1 MPRLR
6 SAVTHAI
13 FTTVFA
19 GLAWSAAADTPI
31 KPLPQLVKLRACVFD
46 PSGKNGPIAN
56 TAKDLMLDAMRWGLI
71 VESHIYMDEKVALE
85 DFKAGQCEIVGIS
98 TMRAR
103 QFSRSLGSIDAPG
116 NLRNY
121 EEMKTLIRA
130 LAHPDFAPFSYYG
143 RYQIIGVVPMGS
155 VFVMLR
161 DRNMASIEKIAG
173 KKIAVLDWDPAQAKM
188 VSALGAQPVPSDL
201 TSFGGK
207 FNNGQVD
214 VIAAP
219 AMAYEPL
226 ELYRGIGSKGG
237 IVRFPIMEA
246 TGTILMRRDLV
257 LPKIPDLDERMLQLR
272 DYGLRFIGEF
282 IKGLQR
288 AEARIP
294 KEVWID
300 LSPEDEKR
308 YGRMLREARL
318 GMTRD
323 GVYDTNMMQLLR
335 RVRCKHQPGNEEC
348 SLYDE

>member
-1 MPRLR
+1 MPRPR
-6 SAVTHAI
+6 
-13 FTTVFA
+13 FA
-19 GLAWSAAADTPI
+19 GVRAILAAALISLPWAAFADTVI
-31 KPLPQLVKLRACVFD
+31 KPLPQPVKLRACVFD
-46 PSGKNGPIAN
+46 PTGKNGPIAN

-71 VESHIYMDEKVALE
+71 VEPHIYMDEKVALE

-103 QFSRSLGSIDAPG
+103 QLSRSLGSIDAPG

-121 EEMKTLIRA
+121 EEMKTLIRV

-161 DRNMASIEKIAG
+161 DRSLASIEKIAG
-173 KKIAVLDWDPAQAKM
+173 KKVAVLDWDPAQAKM
-188 VSALGAQPVPSDL
+188 ISALGAQPVPSDL

-282 IKGLQR
+282 IKSLQR

-294 KEVWID
+294 KEVWLD
-300 LSPEDEKR
+300 LTPEEEKR